1 MAIDLGLL
9 LGRKNPPLVG
19 VDISSSGVKLVELSE
34 VGKSGEY
41 RLERF
46 ASEPL
51 PRGAV
56 VDGNIE
62 NIEQVSDAVRR
73 VWKKSG
79 TRARHVALGMPPA
92 SVITKKI
99 VLPGGLSDDQLEVQ
113 VESEA
118 NQYIPFALEE
128 VCLDFDVIGPALNAP
143 GDVEVLIA
151 ATRKEKV
158 EDRVAVAEAA
168 GLKPLVMDIES
179 YAARTALDR
188 ITAQLPN
195 GGQGKIVALFQI
207 GAQVTHVSV
216 LQDGQTI
223 YEREQPFG
231 GNQLTQDIVRAYG
244 LSFEEAESKK
254 KAADLPEGYE
264 RELQEPFL
272 ENAALEVTR
281 AIQFFFTSTPYTH
294 IDQIFLAGGCAIIPG
309 LVELV
314 AERTKIST
322 AVASPFEGMQLSSEV
337 REKQLRAEA
346 PAYLV
351 ACGLAMRRFD

>member
-1 MAIDLGLL
+1 MALDLGSLF
-9 LGRKNPPLVG
+9 GKANSPLVG
-19 VDISSSGVKLVELSE
+19 LDISTSGVKLVELSQA
-34 VGKSGEY
+34 GKNEL

-62 NIEQVSDAVRR
+62 NIEQVSEAVRR

-79 TRARHVALGMPPA
+79 TKAKHVALGMPPA

-99 VLPGGLSDDQLEVQ
+99 ILPGGLMEEELEIQ
-113 VESEA
+113 VETEA
-118 NQYIPFALEE
+118 SQYIPFALDE
-128 VCLDFDVIGPALNAP
+128 VSLDFDVCGPAQNSP
-143 GDVEVLIA
+143 EDVEVLLA

-179 YAARTALDR
+179 YAARAAVDR
-188 ITAQLPN
+188 LVAQLPG
-195 GGQGKIVALFQI
+195 GGQGQIVALLQI
-207 GAQVTHVSV
+207 GTQVTHISV
-216 LQDGQTI
+216 LLDGQTI

-231 GNQLTQDIVRAYG
+231 GGQLTQDIVRAYG
-244 LSFEEAESKK
+244 LSYDEADAKK
-254 KAADLPEGYE
+254 KSGDLPEGYE
-264 RELQEPFL
+264 RELLEPFL
-272 ENAALEVTR
+272 ESAAMEVTR
-281 AIQFFFTSTPYTH
+281 AVQFFFTSTPYTR
-294 IDQIFLAGGCAIIPG
+294 IDQIFLAGGCAAIPG
-309 LVELV
+309 LVDIV
-314 AERTKIST
+314 ADRTKVS
-322 AVASPFEGMQLSSEV
+322 ASVVSPFKGMQLASSI
-337 REKQLRAEA
+337 REKQLRTEA

>member
-1 MAIDLGLL
+1 MALDLGSLI
-9 LGRKNPPLVG
+9 GKKSPPLVG
-19 VDISSSGVKLVELSE
+19 LDISTSGVKLVELTE
-34 VGKSGEY
+34 VGKNEL

-62 NIEQVSDAVRR
+62 NIEQVSEAVRR

-79 TRARHVALGMPPA
+79 TRARMVALGMPPA

-99 VLPGGLSDDQLEVQ
+99 ILPGGMSEEELEVQ
-113 VESEA
+113 VETEA
-118 NQYIPFALEE
+118 SQYIPFALDE
-128 VCLDFDVIGPALNAP
+128 VSLDFDVIGPALNAP
-143 GDVEVLIA
+143 EDVEVLLA

-168 GLKPLVMDIES
+168 GLTPIVMDIES
-179 YAARTALDR
+179 YAARAAIDR
-188 ITAQLPN
+188 ITAQLPK
-195 GGQGKIVALFQI
+195 GGQGQIIALFQI
-207 GAQVTHVSV
+207 GAQVTHVSI
-216 LQDGQTI
+216 LLDGQPI

-244 LSFEEAESKK
+244 LSYEEGEAKK
-254 KAADLPEGYE
+254 KAGDLPEGYE
-264 RELQEPFL
+264 RELLSPFL

-281 AIQFFFTSTPYTH
+281 AIQFFFTSTPYTR

-309 LVELV
+309 LVEIV
-314 AERTKIST
+314 AGRTKIST
-322 AVASPFEGMQLSSEV
+322 SVVSPFKGMQLASNI
-337 REKQLRAEA
+337 REKQLRSEA

>member
-1 MAIDLGLL
+1 LALDLAFLIGK
-9 LGRKNPPLVG
+9 KNPPLVG
-19 VDISSSGVKLVELSE
+19 LDISTSGVKLVELTDA
-34 VGKSGEY
+34 GKNEY

-62 NIEQVSDAVRR
+62 NIEQVSEAVRR

-99 VLPGGLSDDQLEVQ
+99 VLPGGLTEDQLEVQ
-113 VESEA
+113 VESEV
-118 NQYIPFALEE
+118 NQYIPFALDE
-128 VCLDFDVIGPALNAP
+128 VSLDFDVIGPAQNAP
-143 GDVEVLIA
+143 EDVEVLIA

-168 GLKPLVMDIES
+168 GLKPLIMDIES
-179 YAARTALDR
+179 YAARAAVDR
-188 ITAQLPN
+188 VTAQLPK
-195 GGQGKIVALFQI
+195 GGQGQIIALFQI
-207 GAQVTHVSV
+207 GSQATHVSM
-216 LQDGQTI
+216 LLDGQAI

-244 LSFEEAESKK
+244 MSFEEAETKK
-254 KAADLPEGYE
+254 RSGELPEGYE
-264 RELQEPFL
+264 RELREPFL

-294 IDQIFLAGGCAIIPG
+294 IDHIFLAGGCAIIPG
-309 LVELV
+309 LVEAV
-314 AERTKIST
+314 AERSKISSS
-322 AVASPFEGMQLSSEV
+322 VVSPFKNMQLASSV

-346 PAYLV
+346 PAFLV
-351 ACGLAMRRFD
+351 ACGLAMRRFDQ

>member
-1 MAIDLGLL
+1 LALNLESMISK
-9 LGRKNPPLVG
+9 KNPPLVG
-19 VDISSSGVKLVELSE
+19 LDISTSGVKLVELSE
-34 VGKSGEY
+34 LGKSEY

-46 ASEPL
+46 AHEPL

-62 NIEQVSDAVRR
+62 NIEQVSEAIRR

-79 TRARHVALGMPPA
+79 TRAKHVALGMPPA

-99 VLPGGLSDDQLEVQ
+99 ILPNGLSEDELEVQ

-118 NQYIPFALEE
+118 NQYIPFALDE
-128 VCLDFDVIGPALNAP
+128 VSLDFDVLGPAQNAP
-143 GDVEVLIA
+143 EDVEVLIA

-179 YAARTALDR
+179 YAARAAIDR
-188 ITAQLPN
+188 VTAQLPK

-207 GAQVTHVSV
+207 GSQVTHVSI
-216 LQDGQTI
+216 LQDGQAI

-244 LSFEEAESKK
+244 LSFEDAESKK
-254 KAADLPEGYE
+254 KTGDLPDGFE
-264 RELQEPFL
+264 RELLEPFL
-272 ENAALEVTR
+272 ESAALEVTR

-294 IDQIFLAGGCAIIPG
+294 IDQIFLAGGCAIIPRF
-309 LVELV
+309 VDVV
-314 AERTKIST
+314 AERAKVST
-322 AVASPFEGMQLSSEV
+322 AVVSPFAGMELAGTV
-337 REKQLRAEA
+337 REKQLRTEA
-346 PAYLV
+346 PSYLI